1 MLSHLNTKHELII
14 YLLLINCISR
24 RNECMSSKGQSRMGR
39 RQQKTKDKPLWKKI
53 MRIALIAIL
62 VIGVGVGTLFTR
74 SEEHTSEL
82 QSRGH
87 LVCRLLLEKTKKACR
102 RALSRPYIVYTPRTY
117 TPKSS

>member
-62 VIGVGVGTLFTR
+62 VIGVGVGTLFTY
-74 SEEHTSEL
+74 
-82 QSRGH
+82 
-87 LVCRLLLEKTKKACR
+87 
-102 RALSRPYIVYTPRTY
+102 YIVTAPSIDAEKLSD
-117 TPKSS
+117 PFSSSLLDIDDDLFVNL